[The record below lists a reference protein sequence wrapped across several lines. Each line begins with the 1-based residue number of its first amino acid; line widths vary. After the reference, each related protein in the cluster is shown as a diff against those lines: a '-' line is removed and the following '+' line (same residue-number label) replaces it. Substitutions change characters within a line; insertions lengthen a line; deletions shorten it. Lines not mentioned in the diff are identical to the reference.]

1 MNDLPDE
8 PTEEETPDAPE
19 ADEAEETG
27 DEAEE
32 TGDDADAS
40 EASDDGDEGDASEE
54 AGDTA
59 EEEGTAETEEAGDTE
74 GAAEVA
80 SVQRRLLI
88 AGNWK
93 MNAGGFDGTELA
105 TAVAN
110 AVADYDDVEVVVA
123 PPATALAAVT
133 DAIRQAKADVGVAG
147 QNMHAEESGAFTGEI
162 SAGMLKMC
170 GCQWVIVGHSERRT
184 LFGEDDETV
193 AKKAHAAF
201 TSGIAPIICVGETLE
216 QREAEQTLEVVS
228 AQIDAVLDELLEFSG
243 MGVVAYEPVW
253 AIGTG
258 LTASPEDAQA
268 VHAAIRKQLHDRHP
282 ELAAATR
289 ILYGGS
295 VKPQNAEGLLAQ
307 PDIDGALVGGASLKS
322 ESFSKIVEIAS
333 KLAQQAK
340 TD

>member
-19 ADEAEETG
+19 G

-32 TGDDADAS
+32 PGDDAEGETSEDA
-40 EASDDGDEGDASEE
+40 AD
-54 AGDTA
+54 A
-59 EEEGTAETEEAGDTE
+59 EETGET
-74 GAAEVA
+74 V
-80 SVQRRLLI
+80 SVQRRLVI

-170 GCQWVIVGHSERRT
+170 GCQWVILGHSERRT

-282 ELAAATR
+282 ELAETTR

>member
-8 PTEEETPDAPE
+8 PTEEETADAPE
-19 ADEAEETG
+19 GEETETCS
-27 DEAEE
+27 DAEP
-32 TGDDADAS
+32 
-40 EASDDGDEGDASEE
+40 GDASEE
-54 AGDTA
+54 TPQATA
-59 EEEGTAETEEAGDTE
+59 DDGGEATAT
-74 GAAEVA
+74 VA
-80 SVQRRLLI
+80 RRLLI

-110 AVADYDDVEVVVA
+110 AVADYDDVEVVVG

-162 SAGMLKMC
+162 SAAMLKMC
-170 GCQWVIVGHSERRT
+170 GCQWVILGHSERRT

-193 AKKAHAAF
+193 AAKTHAAF
-201 TSGIAPIICVGETLE
+201 NAGLAPIVCVGETLE
-216 QREAEQTLEVVS
+216 QREAKQTLEIVS
-228 AQIDAVLDELLEFSG
+228 TQIAAVLDELLEFSG
-243 MGVVAYEPVW
+243 MGVIAYEPVW

-268 VHAAIRKQLHDRHP
+268 VHAAIRKQLHQRHP
-282 ELAAATR
+282 ELAETTR

-307 PDIDGALVGGASLKS
+307 PDIDGALVGGASLKN